1 MEVNL
6 TLIFMIILALPLL
19 ITHILIGYIIK
30 VLNTTFTF
38 KCVYFVLESHCVT
51 VFNVMELM
59 YIIRDSQLRQVCLSL
74 PI

>member
-6 TLIFMIILALPLL
+6 TLILMIILALPLL

-30 VLNTTFTF
+30 VIDTTFAS
-38 KCVYFVLESHCVT
+38 KCIYFVLRSHYVT
-51 VFNVMELM
+51 VFNVMALM
-59 YIIRDSQLRQVCLSL
+59 YIIRDSQLHQVCFSL